1 MIFVIILKIL
11 TISKEI
17 NEKNYSERV
26 IKPEQTMEETGKVVK
41 ELFLREK
48 PIPGI
53 FVNKIH
59 PTFMILI
66 TFMLFKLSLALKN

>member
-1 MIFVIILKIL
+1 MIFVIIFKIL

-17 NEKNYSERV
+17 SEQNYSERV
-26 IKPEQTMEETGKVVK
+26 IKPEQTMEKTGKVVK

-48 PIPGI
+48 PVPGI

-59 PTFMILI
+59 QTFMILMTPI
-66 TFMLFKLSLALKN
+66 LFKLSLALKN